1 LNRIFQKAGC
11 PPLPSLDA
19 LTAPM
24 ITEADYADPHGLF
37 LENSRGLEGEILL
50 DGTGDADGAGRYS
63 VLAMNPLFT
72 VRAVRNRAVLKW
84 RDGEFSF
91 PADPPEVIRLLES
104 LLPLRGGKNGQF
116 FDGGLVFLLSYE
128 MNRFYENIPQ
138 GDGEPETPDLWCGFY
153 PNVQVFDRL
162 KKESRLISRAP
173 FPAPPSGA
181 KAETGY
187 AVSEFI
193 CDEPADSY
201 LSKIRAIKNY
211 IANGDVYQVNLSRS
225 LTAEFGGSAEAFFGD
240 LRRTN
245 PASYGAFI
253 NGGDFRLL
261 SMSPELFF
269 KTDGHSIK
277 TMPIKG
283 TAPRGADPAEDEK
296 LARAL
301 ASSGKDKAENVMI
314 VDLMRN
320 DLSRICLPDSVKVPR
335 LCAHERLPTVHHL
348 VSTVTGLLK
357 ENVRLSNI
365 LSAVYPGGSITG
377 APKIRAMEIIS
388 ELETSPRGFYC
399 GSIIAGGLNGTV
411 TASLLIRSLTIKN
424 GKAVYRTGGGITA
437 DSDPDEELRETEHKA
452 EMLKLLPAEKVTGH
466 A

>member
-11 PPLPSLDA
+11 PPLPSLDT
-19 LTAPM
+19 LTAPT
-24 ITEADYADPHGLF
+24 ITEADYADPYRVF
-37 LENSRGLEGEILL
+37 MESSRGLAGEILL
-50 DGTGDADGAGRYS
+50 DGTGGAEGAGRYS
-63 VLAMNPLFT
+63 ILAMNPLFT
-72 VRAVRNRAVLKW
+72 VRAERNRAVLQW

-91 PADPPEVIRLLES
+91 SADPPEVIRLLES
-104 LLPLRGGKNGQF
+104 LLPMRGESGDCF
-116 FDGGLVFLLSYE
+116 EGGLIFLLSYE

-138 GDGEPETPDLWCGFY
+138 PDGKPETPDLWCGFY

-162 KKESRLISRAP
+162 KKESRFISRAP
-173 FPAPPSGA
+173 FPAPPAGA
-181 KAETGY
+181 KAETDY

-193 CDEPADSY
+193 CDEHATRY
-201 LSKIRAIKNY
+201 LSKIRVIKNY
-211 IANGDVYQVNLSRS
+211 IANGDVYQVNLSRRLKADFS
-225 LTAEFGGSAEAFFGD
+225 GSAEAFFGD
-240 LRRTN
+240 LRQTN

-283 TAPRGADPAEDEK
+283 TAPRGVDPAEDEK

-301 ASSGKDKAENVMI
+301 AASGKDKAENVMI

-320 DLSRICLPDSVKVPR
+320 DLSRVCLPDSVKVPS
-335 LCAHERLPTVHHL
+335 LCAPERLPTVHHL

-357 ENVRLSNI
+357 ENVRLSDI

-377 APKIRAMEIIS
+377 APKIRAMQIIS

-399 GSIIAGGLNGTV
+399 GSIIARGLNGTV

-437 DSDPDEELRETEHKA
+437 DSDPDGELRETEHKA
-452 EMLKLLPAEKVTGH
+452 EMLKLFPTEKVTGN

>member
-1 LNRIFQKAGC
+1 MNRIFQKAGC
-11 PPLPSLDA
+11 PPLPSLDT
-19 LTAPM
+19 LTAPV
-24 ITEADYADPHGLF
+24 ITKAGYADPYEVF
-37 LENSRGLEGEILL
+37 MENSRGLEGEILL
-50 DGTGDADGAGRYS
+50 DGTGDANGAGRYS
-63 VLAMNPLFT
+63 ILAMHPLFT
-72 VRAVRNRAVLKW
+72 LRVAHNRAVLKW
-84 RDGEFSF
+84 NGGEFSF
-91 PADPPEVIRLLES
+91 PADPPEIIHLLEQ
-104 LLPLRGGKNGQF
+104 LLPPRGDENGEY
-116 FDGGLVFLLSYE
+116 FDGGLLFLLPYE
-128 MNRFYENIPQ
+128 MNRFYENIPTAH
-138 GDGEPETPDLWCGFY
+138 GEPEADDLWCGFY
-153 PNVQVFDRL
+153 SNVQVFDRL
-162 KKESRLISRAP
+162 KKESRLIGRTP
-173 FPAPPSGA
+173 LPAPPTGA

-193 CDEPADSY
+193 CDESANSY
-201 LSKIRAIKNY
+201 LSKIRAIKKY
-211 IANGDVYQVNLSRS
+211 IANGDVYQVNLSRR
-225 LTAEFGGSAEAFFGD
+225 LTAEFEGSAEAFFGS
-240 LRRTN
+240 LRQTN

-320 DLSRICLPDSVKVPR
+320 DLSRVCLPNSVKVPR
-335 LCAHERLPTVHHL
+335 LCAPEKLPTVHHL

-357 ENVRLSNI
+357 ENVRLSDI

-399 GSIIAGGLNGTV
+399 GSIIACGLNGTV

-437 DSDPDEELRETEHKA
+437 DSDPEEELRETEHKA
-452 EMLKLLPAEKVTGH
+452 EMLKLLPAEKVTGN